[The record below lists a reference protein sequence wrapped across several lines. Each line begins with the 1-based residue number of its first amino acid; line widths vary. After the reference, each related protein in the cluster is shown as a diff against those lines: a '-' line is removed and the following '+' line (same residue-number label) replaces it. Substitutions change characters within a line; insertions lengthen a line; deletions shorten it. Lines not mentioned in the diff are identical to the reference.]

1 MNNIERTKKQNYMI
15 RETGVKGLARWIQ
28 GKYVINWKISY
39 HKKITLKIIKTMYNK
54 LKNNH
59 PEPHGD

>member
-1 MNNIERTKKQNYMI
+1 MI

-39 HKKITLKIIKTMYNK
+39 HKKITLKIIKTVYNK